1 LGIFATRFLI
11 EFVKNVQ
18 EAFEEG
24 MLLNMGQL
32 LSLPFILLGAWLV
45 MRALKRPQE
54 KSQSPTQKERVQVR
68 L

>member
-1 LGIFATRFLI
+1 
-11 EFVKNVQ
+11 
-18 EAFEEG
+18 
-24 MLLNMGQL
+24 
-32 LSLPFILLGAWLV
+32 LGAWLV